1 MGPKLFSFKKG
12 ETTYSLRLFPIGG
25 YCAMEGED
33 EDSEN
38 PRAFN
43 NAKVWK
49 RLIIIIAGAVM
60 NILLGLVLMIVTLL
74 PQEAFPSTTVGDFSL
89 SSYSEISGMKDGDK
103 IVKLNNYGVMSSMD
117 MSFALSTMKTKEVK
131 GNTLQLYKEDVS
143 KELYNHC
150 LELVDKKTTQKTV
163 DQYNKLLFEAK
174 PKILNLTSK
183 DKANKLLKEYYI
195 KIDNVTGIKSKTYPV
210 VDESE
215 KREKFRSDVT
225 VERNGEK
232 ILLKDVDFSGY
243 KNSDGESRIVQD
255 FLVEPIEKNFFTL
268 IGESVKNTVSTVK
281 VVWSSLIGLITGQF
295 SIKQL
300 TGPVGLA
307 SVITEVAGKSL
318 ETSFG
323 SAVMSIVY
331 IMMVITVNLGVVN
344 MLPFPALDGGRF
356 LFLLIEAVFK
366 KPIPRKVES
375 AINTVGLILLLSF
388 TVLIAFKDIFQIFN
402 GGFDVF

>member
-1 MGPKLFSFKKG
+1 MGPKLFSFTKG